1 MKNMKKIIFSLLPAI
16 FLWFGGYPLAT
27 AQSPDVAQ
35 SDQITQDQQII
46 QGDDSTTGTFEPVI
60 VDAGTTSNVTV
71 QFPLSLANKQVIIQ
85 PLDGGALLGVNGG
98 FGTIGADGTLSFQ
111 FQAANQ
117 GGLYRVLV
125 ISLDSGDGGTAAV
138 VALVQFQTPPA
149 SS

>member
-1 MKNMKKIIFSLLPAI
+1 MKKILLNVLPAI

-46 QGDDSTTGTFEPVI
+46 QGDDTSTGVFEPVI

-71 QFPLSLANKQVIIQ
+71 QFPVSLANKQVIVQ
-85 PLDGGALLGVNGG
+85 ALDGGALLGLNGG
-98 FGTIGADGTLSFQ
+98 FGTVGADGKLSFQ

-117 GGLYRVLV
+117 PGLYRVLV
-125 ISLDSGDGGTAAV
+125 ISPDSGDGATAAV
-138 VALVQFQTPPA
+138 VALVQFQAPA
-149 SS
+149 STN